1 MMAGSTLRSTDRITA
16 GEGAA
21 VHQLRAAMEE
31 TADQAKS
38 SCSIALEAAQRYN
51 AKLFEFA
58 KTNSDAALN
67 YVQEFAD
74 ARSPADLIQITT
86 RHAAAQIEVSV
97 EQAKELGA
105 LGQGIASESAELFKR

>member
-1 MMAGSTLRSTDRITA
+1 MMVGSTLRSTDRITT
-16 GEGAA
+16 GEGNA
-21 VHQLRAAMEE
+21 VHQLHAAMEE
-31 TADQAKS
+31 TADKAKS
-38 SCSIALEAAQRYN
+38 SCSIALEGAQRYN

-105 LGQGIASESAELFKR
+105 LGQRIASESAELFRR